1 MDDDYIF
8 RRELDLQTNI
18 PEMIVHLKNDRPFRK
33 MDIAKKKELFDE
45 FYTLVEKNYH
55 LEAIPLVEKNKIEK
69 AAMHQLLDRARQDM
83 RNDMH

>member
-33 MDIAKKKELFDE
+33 MDVTKKKELFDE

-55 LEAIPLVEKNKIEK
+55 LKDISDEEKRKIEK
-69 AAMHQLLDRARQDM
+69 SAMEQFLERARQEV
-83 RNDMH
+83 RKNMH